1 MKVNVS
7 LQVFV
12 NVLTTGEKIY
22 EQKVQAHD
30 HQHDDSGR
38 PSGFAAIDGLCFCR
52 RQPDGGW
59 NGGIFPEGAEA
70 RRGVVA
76 LSRSIGD
83 LWLLAGGTL
92 SGITSDGLDLDGIT
106 KDCVSVG
113 TISAPN
119 AEAIMELQPDEVLA
133 TEEIPAQKKVVET
146 LTSAGIS
153 CRDVRVNSFTDYEQ
167 IMKKF
172 TELTGRQDLYMS
184 NVEEVAEAIDEL
196 RDSAPAAVRG
206 KSFLLIRASATKT
219 KALKDDHFVATM
231 LTDLGLVNVA
241 ADGSS
246 LDDLSLEWII
256 EKDPAYIFV
265 VTQGSTREANETFK
279 ESFLSQPA
287 WNQLSA
293 VRGRRLFI
301 LEKDLFQYKPNN
313 RWAQAYQ
320 VLLDD
325 LTDGVEG
332 STEG

>member
-1 MKVNVS
+1 MNKRFRHTIISMMTAVVLLAS
-7 LQVFV
+7 LPLTGCVFA
-12 NVLTTGEKIY
+12 G
-22 EQKVQAHD
+22 
-30 HQHDDSGR
+30 DS
-38 PSGFAAIDGLCFCR
+38 SLADGT
-52 RQPDGGW
+52 
-59 NGGIFPEGAEA
+59 EA
-70 RRGVVA
+70 SFRKAPKRVVA

-113 TISAPN
+113 TISAP
-119 AEAIMELQPDEVLA
+119 
-133 TEEIPAQKKVVET
+133 K
-146 LTSAGIS
+146 
-153 CRDVRVNSFTDYEQ
+153 

>member
-1 MKVNVS
+1 
-7 LQVFV
+7 
-12 NVLTTGEKIY
+12 
-22 EQKVQAHD
+22 
-30 HQHDDSGR
+30 
-38 PSGFAAIDGLCFCR
+38 
-52 RQPDGGW
+52 
-59 NGGIFPEGAEA
+59 
-70 RRGVVA
+70 
-76 LSRSIGD
+76 
-83 LWLLAGGTL
+83 
-92 SGITSDGLDLDGIT
+92 
-106 KDCVSVG
+106 
-113 TISAPN
+113 
-119 AEAIMELQPDEVLA
+119 
-133 TEEIPAQKKVVET
+133 
-146 LTSAGIS
+146 
-153 CRDVRVNSFTDYEQ
+153 
-167 IMKKF
+167 MKKF

>member
-1 MKVNVS
+1 MNKRFRHTIISMMTAVVLLASLPLTGCVFAGDSSLADGTEVS
-7 LQVFV
+7 FR
-12 NVLTTGEKIY
+12 KAP
-22 EQKVQAHD
+22 K
-30 HQHDDSGR
+30 R
-38 PSGFAAIDGLCFCR
+38 
-52 RQPDGGW
+52 
-59 NGGIFPEGAEA
+59 
-70 RRGVVA
+70 VVA

-172 TELTGRQDLYMS
+172 TELTGRQDLYML

-265 VTQGSTREANETFK
+265 VTQGSTKEANETFK

-320 VLLDD
+320 VLFDD

>member
-1 MKVNVS
+1 MNKRFRHTIISMMTAVVLLAS
-7 LQVFV
+7 LPLTGCVFA
-12 NVLTTGEKIY
+12 G
-22 EQKVQAHD
+22 
-30 HQHDDSGR
+30 DS
-38 PSGFAAIDGLCFCR
+38 SLADGT
-52 RQPDGGW
+52 
-59 NGGIFPEGAEA
+59 EA
-70 RRGVVA
+70 SFRKAPKRVVA

-106 KDCVSVG
+106 
-113 TISAPN
+113 
-119 AEAIMELQPDEVLA
+119 MELHPDEVLA